1 CGVNKSVEN
10 AIRAT
15 TRVFGNGRLN
25 PHGCGGL
32 RAKNGIFGGELSNPG
47 DLIRQPDLHIKPLWH
62 QVRNATQSPAE
73 ATPFEGRRWRAG
85 LPEKARIEAAITE
98 LAKRT
103 GVSQDKVLAHTEAL
117 TSRGML
123 VDIRPS
129 ELAERWSQS
138 LGVAEQEMVLFL
150 IEADYLL

>member
-47 DLIRQPDLHIKPLWH
+47 GRN
-62 QVRNATQSPAE
+62 QVRAKGR
-73 ATPFEGRRWRAG
+73 FGRR
-85 LPEKARIEAAITE
+85 AAT
-98 LAKRT
+98 
-103 GVSQDKVLAHTEAL
+103 
-117 TSRGML
+117 
-123 VDIRPS
+123 
-129 ELAERWSQS
+129 
-138 LGVAEQEMVLFL
+138 
-150 IEADYLL
+150 